1 MGSAHSSLRALRSL
15 LIRSA
20 TVPIFSLTT
29 DFRRRI
35 LVCMC
40 TTFLDPMII
49 ISALLDM
56 MYWGNQYD
64 STMIVS
70 HGYSAAR

>member
-1 MGSAHSSLRALRSL
+1 
-15 LIRSA
+15 
-20 TVPIFSLTT
+20 
-29 DFRRRI
+29 
-35 LVCMC
+35 
-40 TTFLDPMII
+40 MII

-56 MYWGNQYD
+56 MYWGSAYD